1 MTFCML
7 CEEIYTL
14 PVPSVAR
21 CSPVYLRFVN
31 VYYYYYC
38 CCFCCDKFSV
48 YWVFFLMFI
57 DDCCRIHWNRPKA
70 TQESLKSCEI
80 PQLLDLIWLSITNVL
95 ICFTE
100 SEPVEAS
107 RVDDKATE
115 CVAEVEETQSEAVE
129 TPTEV
134 EETQAEVSQD
144 AVVADVA
151 SDVASPSTAHQSN
164 TTRVSENWSKMILE
178 DHWWLG
184 NNSHFFE
191 SQSKLMSSAK
201 ELQKMLQTASLRVP
215 EVLRASVSRQTWD
228 SFRRPFSFV
237 GSVEAVGA
245 GAEEEEAGDVT
256 LSTPIA
262 DESRRDSD
270 AVLQDVTVIQQPQI
284 IGDFSIS

>member
-1 MTFCML
+1 
-7 CEEIYTL
+7 
-14 PVPSVAR
+14 
-21 CSPVYLRFVN
+21 
-31 VYYYYYC
+31 
-38 CCFCCDKFSV
+38 
-48 YWVFFLMFI
+48 MFI

-151 SDVASPSTAHQSN
+151 PDVASPSTAHQSN

-191 SQSKLMSSAK
+191 SQSKLSSAK

-215 EVLRASVSRQTWD
+215 SVASISVAADVRLIPAPFFICRQRRSCWCRSR
-228 SFRRPFSFV
+228 
-237 GSVEAVGA
+237 GG
-245 GAEEEEAGDVT
+245 G
-256 LSTPIA
+256 
-262 DESRRDSD
+262 SRRRDAIDADSGR
-270 AVLQDVTVIQQPQI
+270 IPQR
-284 IGDFSIS
+284 